1 MPLLNPNI
9 RNVVTEA
16 PGIAC
21 LTGVTGPPKFSSENF
36 RNSCCSGQS
45 WERLSRRAPADA
57 RLRARGR
64 ATRPEPARPRPRT
77 PARAP
82 AVAQVFQI
90 CCNCAWTTA
99 RGLSPTGI
107 RFMCSC
113 SRLCAGAVLRPR
125 PCCVCA
131 PWAQVLSA
139 RACLESQCRLSGDIG
154 ICERAQSSRCLC
166 ARDPNLRLA
175 CYCHCSCR
183 WLHGWHTRDHTP
195 CRRSSGDGTRC
206 SLPWGP

>member
-45 WERLSRRAPADA
+45 WERLSRRAPADT
-57 RLRARGR
+57 RLR
-64 ATRPEPARPRPRT
+64 
-77 PARAP
+77 ARAP

-166 ARDPNLRLA
+166 ARDGTRTSGWLVIAIVRAGGFTAGTPETTHLA
-175 CYCHCSCR
+175 
-183 WLHGWHTRDHTP
+183 GP
-195 CRRSSGDGTRC
+195 RSSGDGTRC

>member
-1 MPLLNPNI
+1 MPDRSHRTSQIIL
-9 RNVVTEA
+9 R
-16 PGIAC
+16 
-21 LTGVTGPPKFSSENF
+21 KFSELLL
-36 RNSCCSGQS
+36 
-45 WERLSRRAPADA
+45 LSAILGTPESP
-57 RLRARGR
+57 RARGR
-64 ATRPEPARPRPRT
+64 APTRPEPARPRAHGRP
-77 PARAP
+77 PAP

-166 ARDPNLRLA
+166 ARDGTRTSGWLVIAILRAGVFTAGTPETTHLA
-175 CYCHCSCR
+175 
-183 WLHGWHTRDHTP
+183 GP
-195 CRRSSGDGTRC
+195 RSSGDGTRC